1 VEGVAQT
8 QGALARLAADDEA
21 RRRGRGFAEQALD
34 QLGVRRTPGA
44 AADPLLEVDDEG
56 NLAGEVRLEAGAL
69 AVRAAPS
76 SRTRS
81 SVSARLIVGLRA
93 KASAWWANSSR
104 MEALWVSV
112 ASLIDQS

>member
-34 QLGVRRTPGA
+34 QLGVGRTPGA

-56 NLAGEVRLEAGAL
+56 NLAGEVRLEAG
-69 AVRAAPS
+69 
-76 SRTRS
+76 S

-93 KASAWWANSSR
+93 KESTWWANSSR
-104 MEALWVSV
+104 MEAPWVSV